1 MDLIL
6 NRFKKDFEYKE
17 ITEGSYDNN
26 GDYIP
31 GVEITIP
38 FKGAMLPIS
47 EKDMQY
53 LPDGFYGIS
62 DQKLYTSEVLKDN
75 TKIKDTVTEEEYT
88 IYAFKSYNIIDE
100 NFKRYFMKEVVKV
113 NG

>member
-26 GDYIP
+26 GDYIV
-31 GVEITIP
+31 GTETTIP

-53 LPDGFYGIS
+53 LPDGFYGVS
-62 DQKLYTSEVLKDN
+62 DQKLYTSVALRDN
-75 TKIKDTVTEEEYT
+75 TKIKDIVTEEEYT
-88 IYAFKSYNIIDE
+88 IYAFKGYNII
-100 NFKRYFMKEVVKV
+100 NQTFKRYFMKKVVKV